1 MFAEPISSSTWEVL
15 GIVHQKYPT
24 WTWKST
30 PPGKYPGKFLEITRT
45 GIFRVFGVSFPGT
58 FRALLEYFSGY
69 FQGTFQGLLWVHS
82 GCFWCTFPVFSRVH
96 RYFPGT
102 FGGCR
107 GLWGYF
113 WGALGA
119 LSGVPRFRIFR
130 RLFGVLSAF
139 PEVPGFLEVRQIRT
153 LCIAGGRDETGET
166 RWRGRTGEALGG
178 ENGPKSTFLERF
190 FTKIGHNSAPEASLE
205 LFSGLSILISPPA
218 SVSGHQGA
226 R

>member
-1 MFAEPISSSTWEVL
+1 MDLEKYPAWKVPRKVL
-15 GIVHQKYPT
+15 GNYTDGDFPCIWGVFSGYF
-24 WTWKST
+24 
-30 PPGKYPGKFLEITRT
+30 PGTF
-45 GIFRVFGVSFPGT
+45 GILFRVLSGYFPGTSLGTLRLLRVYISGFFPGHTRCVFPCIFPGAFPGT
-58 FRALLEYFSGY
+58 FRALSVGAGACGGTSG
-69 FQGTFQGLLWVHS
+69 
-82 GCFWCTFPVFSRVH
+82 
-96 RYFPGT
+96 
-102 FGGCR
+102 
-107 GLWGYF
+107 
-113 WGALGA
+113 GALGA

-178 ENGPKSTFLERF
+178 ENGPKSKVFGQIFL
-190 FTKIGHNSAPEASLE
+190 KIGHNSAPDASLE
-205 LFSGLSILISPPA
+205 LFSGLSMLISPHA